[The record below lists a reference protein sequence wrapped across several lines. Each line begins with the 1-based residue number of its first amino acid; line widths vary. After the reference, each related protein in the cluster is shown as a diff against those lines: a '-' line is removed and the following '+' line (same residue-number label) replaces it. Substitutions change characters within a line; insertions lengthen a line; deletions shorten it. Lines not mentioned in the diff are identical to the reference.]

1 MIYFI
6 VLKEHATTTTILS
19 AWLFALL
26 HAKNQN
32 PDRGKDFFEGLEWTR
47 RVIGKIW
54 PEVEEK
60 LRRAG
65 WDLDVGAIETTSGT
79 RIRMKGRT

>member
-1 MIYFI
+1 M
-6 VLKEHATTTTILS
+6 
-19 AWLFALL
+19 
-26 HAKNQN
+26 
-32 PDRGKDFFEGLEWTR
+32 
-47 RVIGKIW
+47 IGKIW